1 MPPHTP
7 RRMRGMRDRL
17 AVAVRDLAGRDFLER
32 DRQVV
37 LRRGVHHRG
46 RKLLERPLAEI
57 VVVGIDLAG
66 TLSGNDHAGVRG
78 INMLEQAVYAR
89 RNHTA
94 ILAGVFSLL
103 LCGSAQAADVLRLG
117 LRSTLRQVVTGPDG
131 GAWAGVY
138 SYEHSR
144 IIRVMPEGA
153 LRPTPVEFL
162 GGDGG
167 LGPDG

>member
-17 AVAVRDLAGRDFLER
+17 AVAVRDLAGRDF
-32 DRQVV
+32 
-37 LRRGVHHRG
+37 
-46 RKLLERPLAEI
+46 LERPLAEI

-117 LRSTLRQVVTGPDG
+117 LRSTLRQVIPGP
-131 GAWAGVY
+131 
-138 SYEHSR
+138 
-144 IIRVMPEGA
+144 
-153 LRPTPVEFL
+153 
-162 GGDGG
+162 
-167 LGPDG
+167 